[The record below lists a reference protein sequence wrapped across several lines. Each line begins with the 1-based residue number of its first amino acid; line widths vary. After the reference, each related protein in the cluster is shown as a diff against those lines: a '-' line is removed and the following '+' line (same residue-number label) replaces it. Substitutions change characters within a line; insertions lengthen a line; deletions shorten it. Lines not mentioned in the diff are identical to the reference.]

1 LPVTPS
7 TVKRPSPATLLVAAE
22 AAMVASDLDA
32 AKAQAKQ
39 AEALAEAVG
48 DQLMRA
54 RAAALVARIL
64 HLRNEMAD
72 AMRQATDAV
81 RYCQEVGDL
90 TTEAQANEVAARI
103 LLDVGDMSAALKHGL
118 AATEAADGSE
128 DLAASV
134 AALRA
139 MTNIYAALRQWD
151 TALEF
156 GERYSET
163 ARLLGDPVSEGVA
176 IATVGYVYGAMYA
189 EAADRGDLAR
199 ARILG
204 EQSAALSTT
213 AMMLSREM
221 GNRLNENTALAN
233 LAELLSDIG
242 RPQEGLAL
250 LDSWPA
256 DPALD
261 TGNML
266 AHHREARGSILL
278 GLQRYREAAELLVL
292 NVAQAPTRQY
302 EVTAC
307 RSLAM
312 VLEETGDLRGALDA
326 YKRLFVLVTEQ
337 TSEQAQRA
345 ASVAAVRLETAQ
357 AQAEAAVLQLQAS
370 ALQDSHDQLSRHS
383 EDLRRQALEDP
394 LTGLPNRRRLDQLL
408 ASDLRSCSLVM
419 LDVDHFKHVNDEHS
433 HLVGDAVLRELG
445 NVLRS
450 ICRDGDTA
458 LRFGGEE
465 FALVMLGTS
474 AEGVLAIAERARVS
488 VQTHDWAVLS
498 PGLFVTASFGVALG
512 HEVETSIELLALA
525 DRRLL
530 SAKELG
536 RNRVVG
542 PGSPVT

>member
-1 LPVTPS
+1 MPVSPPKL
-7 TVKRPSPATLLVAAE
+7 KRPSPATLLVAAE
-22 AAMVASDLDA
+22 SAMVASDLDA

-48 DQLMRA
+48 DRLMHA
-54 RAAALVARIL
+54 RATALVARIL
-64 HLRNEMAD
+64 HLRNEMAEAMGRALD
-72 AMRQATDAV
+72 AITL
-81 RYCQEVGDL
+81 CEEVGDL
-90 TTEAQANEVAARI
+90 TSMAQAHEVAARI
-103 LLDVGDMSAALKHGL
+103 LLDVGETAAALEQGL
-118 AATEAADGSE
+118 AATQAAEASD

-134 AALRA
+134 SALRA
-139 MTNIYAALRQWD
+139 MTLVYAALLQWD

-163 ARLLGDPVSEGVA
+163 TRLLGDPIAEATA
-176 IATVGYVYGAMYA
+176 IATVSYVCGVMGR
-189 EAADRGDLAR
+189 EAVERDDHERG
-199 ARILG
+199 RILI
-204 EQSAALSTT
+204 EQSVSLSRT
-213 AMMLSREM
+213 AMLMSRKA
-221 GNRLNENTALAN
+221 GNRLIENTCLAN
-233 LAELLSDIG
+233 LAESLSDAG
-242 RPQEGLAL
+242 QHQEALDL

-256 DPALD
+256 DPTRD
-261 TGNML
+261 TGNMV
-266 AHHREARGSILL
+266 AHHRETRGIVLAGL
-278 GLQRYREAAELLVL
+278 GRRREAAELLALCVSE
-292 NVAQAPTRQY
+292 APTRQY

-307 RSLAM
+307 RALAI
-312 VLEETGDLRGALDA
+312 VLEETGDLRGALDY

-357 AQAEAAVLQLQAS
+357 AQAEAALLQLQAS
-370 ALQDSHDQLSRHS
+370 ALQSSHDDLSRHS
-383 EDLRRQALEDP
+383 ETLRRQALEDP
-394 LTGLPNRRRLDQLL
+394 LTGLPNRRRLDELL

-419 LDVDHFKHVNDEHS
+419 LDVDHFKRVNDDHS

-474 AEGVLAIAERARVS
+474 AEGVLAIAERARES
-488 VQTHDWAVLS
+488 VQTHDWAALS
-498 PGLFVTASFGVALG
+498 PGLGVTASFGVALG

-530 SAKELG
+530 TAKENG
-536 RNRVVG
+536 RNQVVG
-542 PGSPVT
+542 PVPEL